1 MTAESEYA
9 LSRKQLET
17 AEKAKQEYLS
27 SKTEES
33 LGLKIETPVIAFDGS
48 QVQMLDSV
56 LKDWQKRIE
65 DGARIAAQNYVKA
78 ALKTR
83 DKDMECFRNLND
95 QIINQKDDIEQF
107 LVGVQ
112 EAIIQNLS
120 QNIMTILEEIRGLV
134 QKPSEI
140 EPLQRETLL
149 KLNKVLDEYT

>member
-9 LSRKQLET
+9 LSRKQLEE

-33 LGLKIETPVIAFDGS
+33 LGLKVETPIIAFDGS

-65 DGARIAAQNYVKA
+65 DGARVAAQNYVKA

-83 DKDMECFRNLND
+83 EKDMECFQNLNK
-95 QIINQKDDIEQF
+95 QINEQAENLEQF

-120 QNIMTILEEIRGLV
+120 DNIMNILGEIRAIVL
-134 QKPSEI
+134 KPSEI